1 MHLKP
6 KSPLKNYE
14 PRNGQIEEYLPEH
27 DPDVDLVDAD
37 IPTEIKAPGRLRSAP
52 RPDDVQDA
60 VYTPALTAEGLEEV
74 GGVADWWEDD
84 KHWSPSLEYVGFGPR
99 EKITDPAV
107 LEVLTR
113 RAVVEALA
121 VREVEGDEALGASW
135 QAGGQ
140 EALLKAL
147 SIKPVVGENGAVKL
161 DGDIT
166 SVVEDLKS
174 QPVAEGLEQQS
185 QEDFALPAEQAI
197 EFRKSWDKSWKTISL
212 DDPRLKFTVNK
223 RVQQLTGHIIADHK
237 LLTVRTVAAY
247 LSILVKPP
255 PAKKLAE
262 VIEQK
267 GELVSLP
274 NVTVYTRRVTPI
286 DKEKMVGR
294 WKVIVN
300 ELDKRELPIV
310 GTGGYSKESERKWAM
325 GKV

>member
-1 MHLKP
+1 MRRIINIRQSSRLLTDCSCSSRPSVSSAPSSSRCLVQYQPQNREFSSGGSRRPHLPAQAILAGTSSTSRSYAQLHLKP

-37 IPTEIKAPGRLRSAP
+37 IPTEIKAPGRLKSAP

-121 VREVEGDEALGASW
+121 VREVEGEEALGASW

-140 EALLKAL
+140 EALSKAL
-147 SIKPVVGENGAVKL
+147 SIQPVVGENGAVRL

-166 SVVEDLKS
+166 TVVEDLKS
-174 QPVAEGLEQQS
+174 QPVAEDLEQQS
-185 QEDFALPAEQAI
+185 QEDFALPAEQAV

-212 DDPRLKFTVNK
+212 DDPRLKFAVW
-223 RVQQLTGHIIADHK
+223 R
-237 LLTVRTVAAY
+237 
-247 LSILVKPP
+247 P
-255 PAKKLAE
+255 
-262 VIEQK
+262 
-267 GELVSLP
+267 
-274 NVTVYTRRVTPI
+274 
-286 DKEKMVGR
+286 
-294 WKVIVN
+294 
-300 ELDKRELPIV
+300 
-310 GTGGYSKESERKWAM
+310 
-325 GKV
+325 